1 MDNLEANIM
10 DKSMRSVFGKWQ
22 QFCLEDLPICIILVG
37 NIPYEATEEK
47 LKDIFGE
54 VGQVLSFKYKNKIVV
69 NQYYKNYVSGLS
81 LIEKLVNQ
89 KDMDSVNTETKKPP
103 WVRWEIWMAMK

>member
-10 DKSMRSVFGKWQ
+10 DKSMRSVFGKLNYILQ
-22 QFCLEDLPICIILVG
+22 IFISIKNVLVG

-54 VGQVLSFKYKNKIVV
+54 VGQVLSFKYV
-69 NQYYKNYVSGLS
+69 KNYIL
-81 LIEKLVNQ
+81 
-89 KDMDSVNTETKKPP
+89 
-103 WVRWEIWMAMK
+103 

>member
-10 DKSMRSVFGKWQ
+10 DKSMRSVFGK
-22 QFCLEDLPICIILVG
+22 LETTIFIYTYRIIKTIIPVG

-54 VGQVLSFKYKNKIVV
+54 VGQVLSFK
-69 NQYYKNYVSGLS
+69 
-81 LIEKLVNQ
+81 
-89 KDMDSVNTETKKPP
+89 
-103 WVRWEIWMAMK
+103 